1 MEFKFRRKYTFFLFL
16 VLSLHIAALSIW
28 LFAPQNIFNS
38 LEQKKI
44 ICILMIINIELILVF
59 YLGLFRKKYYAYHDK
74 ILIKRSFFSTKI
86 ISYKDIT
93 NIKERPNDSI
103 LLGFGIRPSFT
114 IYYTDK
120 RRKKYT
126 VRSDNSELLLRVI
139 KNEIEI
145 AKNNNN
151 QKKSTK

>member
-1 MEFKFRRKYTFFLFL
+1 MEFKFKRKYTFFLFL
-16 VLSLHIAALSIW
+16 ALSLHIAALSVW
-28 LFAPQNIFNS
+28 LFTPESLFNS

-44 ICILMIINIELILVF
+44 ICLLIILNIELILVF

-93 NIKERPNDSI
+93 RIKERPSDSI

-114 IYYTDK
+114 IYYSNK
-120 RRKKYT
+120 KRKKYT
-126 VRSDNSELLLRVI
+126 IRSDNNELLLRVI
-139 KNEIEI
+139 KNEVEI
-145 AKNNNN
+145 S
-151 QKKSTK
+151 KKLK